1 MVIKRTLVSLYGL
14 HTYYIKNVAIETGF
28 PCVST
33 LKESDG
39 EGRGRIF
46 EGGLLLDLGDS
57 FKGIRL
63 IYLMFEERAK
73 PMREMRTIFLSLIS
87 PRFASAR
94 VNYFGK
100 LLFKHRYL
108 DFSIYFF

>member
-1 MVIKRTLVSLYGL
+1 ME
-14 HTYYIKNVAIETGF
+14 IETGF
-28 PCVST
+28 PCFPT

-57 FKGIRL
+57 FEEIRL
-63 IYLMFEERAK
+63 IYLMFEEREK

-87 PRFASAR
+87 PLASLR
-94 VNYFGK
+94 LGLTILGSYCSHTGTWIFNLFFKK
-100 LLFKHRYL
+100 LF
-108 DFSIYFF
+108 

>member
-1 MVIKRTLVSLYGL
+1 M
-14 HTYYIKNVAIETGF
+14 AIERGF
-28 PCVST
+28 PCVPT

-57 FKGIRL
+57 FEGIRL

-73 PMREMRTIFLSLIS
+73 PMREMRTIFLSLVS

-94 VNYFGK
+94 VNYFGTVTVHTQVPGFFN
-100 LLFKHRYL
+100 LLFLKL
-108 DFSIYFF
+108 F

>member
-1 MVIKRTLVSLYGL
+1 ME
-14 HTYYIKNVAIETGF
+14 IETGF
-28 PCVST
+28 PCFPT

-57 FKGIRL
+57 FEEIRL
-63 IYLMFEERAK
+63 IYLMFEEREK

-87 PRFASAR
+87 PRFPSAR
-94 VNYFGK
+94 VNYSGK
-100 LLFKHRYL
+100 LLFTHRYL
-108 DFSIYFF
+108 DFSIYFLKNSFNTTECM